1 MESTNYM
8 CSPFG
13 SYLPQLPTE
22 VSNYQIVS
30 RPDFTPE
37 DTMQLPPGD
46 KNLID
51 MTQLLNEMSIAAP
64 LLEKEVSEKEE
75 TSSNHSQDNQDPLI
89 ADIINPAPL
98 DWLSQPQEPRFWT
111 QDIPQQPA
119 SPGPGALFI
128 NSIHQSFELSQLRNP
143 SSNRVGYPAPQASYP
158 PLVSNHFYQPDK
170 ASPFYPRQKVQG
182 VEPKEYM
189 KIPEVICT
197 WSGQLPPRRYR
208 NPVYSTKVFL
218 GGVPWDITEETLL
231 TTFKPFG
238 NLKVEW
244 PGKDSKHN
252 RHPPKGYSYLIFD
265 CEKSVKLLLASCTQD
280 AAEGGDYYYKVS
292 SSRMRNKE
300 VQVIPWVLSDSNS
313 VYRASP
319 RLDPNTTVFVG
330 GLHGLLNADA
340 LALIMDDLFGGV
352 VYAGI
357 DTDRHKYPIG
367 SGRVTFVS
375 AKNYMKAVQAGYV
388 EIKTSKF
395 AKKVQVDPYLEDT
408 PCNICGR
415 IMGPFFCRDMN
426 CFKYFCRLCWEWHHS
441 IDGYRMHK
449 PLMRTTKSQSGCE

>member
-1 MESTNYM
+1 
-8 CSPFG
+8 
-13 SYLPQLPTE
+13 
-22 VSNYQIVS
+22 
-30 RPDFTPE
+30 
-37 DTMQLPPGD
+37 
-46 KNLID
+46 
-51 MTQLLNEMSIAAP
+51 
-64 LLEKEVSEKEE
+64 
-75 TSSNHSQDNQDPLI
+75 
-89 ADIINPAPL
+89 
-98 DWLSQPQEPRFWT
+98 
-111 QDIPQQPA
+111 
-119 SPGPGALFI
+119 
-128 NSIHQSFELSQLRNP
+128 
-143 SSNRVGYPAPQASYP
+143 
-158 PLVSNHFYQPDK
+158 
-170 ASPFYPRQKVQG
+170 
-182 VEPKEYM
+182 
-189 KIPEVICT
+189 
-197 WSGQLPPRRYR
+197 
-208 NPVYSTKVFL
+208 
-218 GGVPWDITEETLL
+218 
-231 TTFKPFG
+231 
-238 NLKVEW
+238 
-244 PGKDSKHN
+244 
-252 RHPPKGYSYLIFD
+252 
-265 CEKSVKLLLASCTQD
+265 
-280 AAEGGDYYYKVS
+280 
-292 SSRMRNKE
+292 MRNKE

-449 PLMRTTKSQSGCE
+449 PLMRTTKSQSCE

>member
-1 MESTNYM
+1 MEATNYL

-13 SYLPQLPTE
+13 SYLPQL
-22 VSNYQIVS
+22 S
-30 RPDFTPE
+30 RPDFPPSGDTPAGK
-37 DTMQLPPGD
+37 Q
-46 KNLID
+46 LID
-51 MTQLLNEMSIAAP
+51 MTQLLSEMSLVAP
-64 LLEKEVSEKEE
+64 LTGANSADRNPSDKES
-75 TSSNHSQDNQDPLI
+75 DPTPSPSCPLPLDPQESLI
-89 ADIINPAPL
+89 SDIINPPL
-98 DWLSQPQEPRFWT
+98 DWLSHSQPEHRFWPS
-111 QDIPQQPA
+111 DLPPQPS

-128 NSIHQSFELSQLRNP
+128 NSIHQSFEMAQLRNP
-143 SSNRVGYPAPQASYP
+143 SPTSHRVSYPAPPGPYP
-158 PLVSNHFYQPDK
+158 PLVPNNFYQPDK
-170 ASPFYPRQKVQG
+170 TSPFFPRQKVQPLD
-182 VEPKEYM
+182 PKEYL
-189 KIPEVICT
+189 KLPEVICT

-231 TTFKPFG
+231 NTFKPFG

-265 CEKSVKLLLASCTQD
+265 SEKSAKLLLGACTQD
-280 AAEGGDYYYKVS
+280 ASEGGDYYYKVS

-352 VYAGI
+352 VYTGI

-388 EIKTSKF
+388 EIKTAKF

-415 IMGPFFCRDMN
+415 MMGPFFCRDMN

-441 IDGYRMHK
+441 IDGFRLHK
-449 PLMRTTKSQSGCE
+449 PLMRTTKNQSACE